1 MIDAINRRTAI
12 TKLLGAAAAGLTPVA
27 VKAAW
32 ATQSR
37 DGGPTGQ
44 ELGDINRIGWGFMRP
59 YSVPGMSVAIARN
72 GKFVYS
78 KGFGAADRQ
87 KASSWRLRACF
98 ESRIFPCRSR
108 PWRHFS

>member
-87 KASSWRLRACF
+87 KASSWRLRASF